1 MFLTIELNCFWRIF
15 LAEKR
20 GPVQEQV
27 RMTDLNPPSVPSAS
41 PLFLR
46 ESEVRRG
53 IELVYFGYADL
64 IRGADDHLSS
74 HGLGRAHH
82 RALYFIARQ
91 PGLSVGALLRMLGI
105 TKQSLSRVL
114 NELQARGLTS
124 QKVGH
129 RDRRQRLLTLTD
141 AGLKLEHDLFEL
153 LRQRMAGAYAAA
165 GQDAVSGF
173 WKVLAELLP
182 EGQQTEI
189 LAMQAGD

>member
-1 MFLTIELNCFWRIF
+1 
-15 LAEKR
+15 
-20 GPVQEQV
+20 
-27 RMTDLNPPSVPSAS
+27 MTDLNIAPAPATPTANVPAAS

-46 ESEVRRG
+46 ETEVRRG
-53 IELVYFGYADL
+53 IELVYFGYSDL
-64 IRGADDHLSS
+64 IRGADAHLDK

-82 RALYFIARQ
+82 RSLYFIARQ

-114 NELQARGLTS
+114 TELQQRGLVT
-124 QKVGH
+124 QRVGE

-141 AGLKLEHDLFEL
+141 AGLKLEHELFEL
-153 LRQRMAGAYAAA
+153 LRQRMASAYAAA

-182 EGQQTEI
+182 DEQRGDI
-189 LAMQAGD
+189 LNMQAHE

>member
-1 MFLTIELNCFWRIF
+1 M
-15 LAEKR
+15 A
-20 GPVQEQV
+20 
-27 RMTDLNPPSVPSAS
+27 DLNTPSVPTAS

-46 ESEVRRG
+46 ENEVRRG

-64 IRGADDHLSS
+64 IRGADDHLAS

-91 PGLSVGALLRMLGI
+91 PGLSVGTLLRMLGI

-114 NELQARGLTS
+114 TELQARGLAS
-124 QKVGH
+124 QTVGA

-141 AGLKLEHDLFEL
+141 AGLKLEHELFEL
-153 LRQRMAGAYAAA
+153 LRQRMASAYAAA

-182 EGQQTEI
+182 EAQRSDI
-189 LAMQAGD
+189 LAMQAAD